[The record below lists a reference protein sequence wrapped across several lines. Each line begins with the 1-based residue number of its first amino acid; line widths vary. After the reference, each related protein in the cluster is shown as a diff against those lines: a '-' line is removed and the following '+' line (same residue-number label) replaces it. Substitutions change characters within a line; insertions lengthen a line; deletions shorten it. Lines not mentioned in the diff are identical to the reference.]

1 MKLISYKQIP
11 NRIIEMT
18 DMLKQ
23 TKAILE
29 SSEGGKEKTENQE
42 VGIEEITR
50 KCIITLNSPH

>member
-1 MKLISYKQIP
+1 
-11 NRIIEMT
+11 MT

-29 SSEGGKEKTENQE
+29 SASVSEGGKEKTENQE
-42 VGIEEITR
+42 VGIQDITR